1 MQPNEISVMFYLFGS
16 IFLSVCPG
24 ALASSSLSSSSSG
37 ASAFSAAS
45 LIMFADLQ
53 FTNYKS
59 THKEVIYL
67 SATHKEVI
75 YLSAFRLQ
83 AMHESLM

>member
-1 MQPNEISVMFYLFGS
+1 MVSAGTL
-16 IFLSVCPG
+16 
-24 ALASSSLSSSSSG
+24 ALSSLFPSSSG

-45 LIMFADLQ
+45 LITFADLQ

-59 THKEVIYL
+59 TCKEVIYL

-75 YLSAFRLQ
+75 YLSAFRIQ
-83 AMHESLM
+83 AIHESLM